1 MHTPDQERM
10 DALSEALASMLRRQ
24 RELDLRLASVE
35 EALQIKPMRA
45 EAPKPA
51 PIPEPLTIA
60 AETAA
65 PPPPDPEPVPVA
77 AETAAPP
84 PLPPPPGLETNIGLT
99 IVNRIGAITLVLG
112 IAFGFKWAVDNQI
125 IGPAGRVE
133 LGVLAGFVTLGLA
146 DWLWH
151 RGQRIFAEGITATG
165 VGILYLALYASFGLY
180 HLVPQS
186 FAFVCMCSVTL
197 GTVALALRYE
207 SVAIAALGLLGG
219 YLTPLMLSTGEDH
232 PWFLFSY
239 ILLLDAGAIVLARAR
254 NWGLVDVLSV
264 VAAWP
269 LYALLTGW

>member
-1 MHTPDQERM
+1 MATPDQERM
-10 DALSEALASMLRRQ
+10 DALSEALACMLRRQ
-24 RELDLRLASVE
+24 RDLDWRLARVE
-35 EALQIKPMRA
+35 EALQLKALRVEAQAAKP
-45 EAPKPA
+45 EPA
-51 PIPEPLTIA
+51 PPGHHPAPEPL
-60 AETAA
+60 
-65 PPPPDPEPVPVA
+65 PDA

-84 PLPPPPGLETNIGLT
+84 PLPGLETNIGLT
-99 IVNRIGAITLVLG
+99 IFNRLGVVTLVLG
-112 IAFGFKWAVDNQI
+112 IAFLFKWAVDNQW

-133 LGVLAGFVTLGLA
+133 LGVLTGFLTLGLA

-151 RGQRIFAEGITATG
+151 RGQRIFAQGITATG

-239 ILLLDAGAIVLARAR
+239 ILLLDVGAIVLARAR
-254 NWGLVDVLSV
+254 NWRILDVLSF
-264 VAAWP
+264 VATWF
-269 LYALLTGW
+269 LYALWAGLDYQSGRHD